1 MVKKPRVLIAD
12 DHAIVRDGLR
22 TILEPHFEIV
32 GEVNNGR
39 DMLEAVRRLDPGI
52 VLADI
57 SMPVLNGIE
66 ATRQLAATGSKTR
79 VLILTMHADV
89 TYATEAF
96 AAGAS
101 GYALKHSPGLQL
113 VAAIRD
119 VLNGKRYVAPEVAE
133 DVTPFLYEG
142 PHQTNRRVSKL
153 TTRQREVLQ
162 LLAEGHTNKGIA
174 GMLNVS
180 PRTVEFHKYKMMQD
194 LGLRTSAELI
204 RYAMKHGIASA

>member
-1 MVKKPRVLIAD
+1 MKKPTVLLAD
-12 DHAIVRDGLR
+12 DHAIVRDGLQ
-22 TILEPHFEIV
+22 TLLEPHFEIV
-32 GEVNNGR
+32 GSVNNGR
-39 DMLEAVRRLDPGI
+39 EMLDEIRRSNPDI

-66 ATRQLAATGSKTR
+66 ATRQLFATGSKTR

-96 AAGAS
+96 DAGAS
-101 GYALKHSPGLQL
+101 GYALKHSPGPQL
-113 VAAIRD
+113 IAAIRE
-119 VLNGKRYVAPEVAE
+119 VLKGQRYVAPEVAE
-133 DVTPFLYEG
+133 DVRPFLLNG
-142 PHQTNRRVSKL
+142 PHQTNRRVGKL

-162 LLAEGHTNKGIA
+162 LLAEGHTNKVIA
-174 GMLNVS
+174 GMLDVS